1 MQNFLTYW
9 RGMIEHDGT
18 TRLSADDA
26 ATSFIDARDI
36 AAVAAVALTDDGH
49 DGRGYTLTG
58 PGALTHHD
66 AAALLS
72 NVWNRPID

>member
-18 TRLSADDA
+18 TRLPADDA
-26 ATSFIDARDI
+26 ATSFIDA
-36 AAVAAVALTDDGH
+36 
-49 DGRGYTLTG
+49 RGYTLTG